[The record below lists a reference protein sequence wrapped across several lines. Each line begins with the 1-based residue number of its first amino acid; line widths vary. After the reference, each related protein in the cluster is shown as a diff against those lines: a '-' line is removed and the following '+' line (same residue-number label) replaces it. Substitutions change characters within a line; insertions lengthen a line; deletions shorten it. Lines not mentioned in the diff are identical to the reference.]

1 MILRREM
8 DEQNKNGLRVE
19 TRDAKRED
27 VCPGKNGKLD
37 LDSVRSRID
46 MATEHDAAEKTGPEY
61 WRSLEELAGSEDFQ
75 DALHREFPKGAS
87 EWVDSVSRRGF
98 LKVMGA
104 SLGLAGMTGCV
115 RLPLEPIVPYV
126 RQPEEMIPGR
136 PMFYATACTLGGYA
150 SPLLVESHLG
160 RPTKVEGND
169 QHPASLGGTDIF
181 AQASILGM
189 YDPDRSQTVVSMG
202 DLRSWQAF
210 LGAIRGPLNIQKGLQ
225 GAGIR
230 ILTPTISSPTLAD
243 QLRSFLKI
251 YPQAKWHVYEPV
263 NRDNVLEG
271 AKLAFGQPVETRYDL
286 SKADVIVSLD
296 ADFLY
301 AGFPGNTRYIRDF
314 AKRRNPDDGK
324 MNRLYVIEST
334 PTSTGAKA
342 DHRWSM
348 LASQMEGVAGVLGS
362 PVSICNGEAGSKSA
376 PDKFLLTLI
385 QDLHTHQGS
394 SVVIAGEHQS
404 PAVHALA
411 HGINQGLFN
420 VGKTVLYSESV
431 DANPVNQA
439 ESIKDL
445 VADMRDGKVDLLVIL
460 GGNPAYDA
468 PADLNFADALTN
480 SKIPLRVHH
489 GLYQNETAE
498 LCQWHVDATHEL
510 EAWGDARAYDGTV
523 SIIQPLIAPLYG
535 GKSALEFVALLS
547 GQADATGYDLVRA
560 YWQKQHAG
568 ADFEQ
573 FWRRSLHD
581 GWVEGTTFSDKAL
594 KPAAIFCDA
603 AGGSELNISGH
614 ELKLSAR
621 TDSNAIELNIRRDPT
636 IYDGQFS
643 NNGWLQELPK
653 PMTKLTWD
661 NAVLIGPKMAERLNI
676 ATEDV
681 VELELNGKKV
691 QGPAWIQAG
700 HPDKSV
706 TVFLGYGR
714 KRAGRVGTAQGFDA
728 YALRTSAAPW
738 IATDVHIRKT
748 GETYKL
754 ASTQGM
760 QSMDTPD
767 GGHRPLVR
775 ETTLEEYR
783 KEPNFAKEEETP
795 YALSLYE
802 PYPYK
807 SEDYAWGMAIDLNS
821 CVGCNNCMLACQSEN
836 NIAVVGKEQVVI
848 GRHMHWIR
856 VDAYY
861 QGDRDNPKA
870 FFQPVPCMQCENAPC
885 EVVCPVGATV
895 HSTEGLNDMTYN
907 RCVGTRYCSNNC
919 PYKVRRFNFLLFQD
933 WETPQYKM
941 MRNPDVSVRSR
952 GVMEKCTYC
961 VQRINERRIDVETA
975 SVREEKKILIGDELQ
990 TACQQSCPAGAIIFG
1005 NINDPNS
1012 KVSKLKAQSRN
1023 YSLLG
1028 ELNTRPRTTYLAE
1041 VRNPNPELEAKA

>member
-1 MILRREM
+1 M
-8 DEQNKNGLRVE
+8 KNEAQDGSV
-19 TRDAKRED
+19 KREE
-27 VCPGKNGKLD
+27 VCPSKKGKLD
-37 LDSVRSRID
+37 LDSVRSEIEQ
-46 MATEHDAAEKTGPEY
+46 ATEQAGGQMTGPEY
-61 WRSLEELAGSEDFQ
+61 WRSLEELAGSPDFQ

-126 RQPEEMIPGR
+126 RQPEEVIPGR
-136 PMFYATACTLGGYA
+136 PMFYATAVTLGGYA
-150 SPLLVESHLG
+150 SPVLVESHLG
-160 RPTKVEGND
+160 RPTKIEGND

-189 YDPDRSQTVVSMG
+189 YDPDRSQSVMSMG
-202 DLRSWQAF
+202 DQRSWQAF
-210 LGAIRGPLNIQKGLQ
+210 LTAIRGPLSAQKPLQ

-243 QLRSFLKI
+243 QLRNFLKI

-271 AKLAFGQPVETRYDL
+271 AKMAFGQPVETHYDL

-296 ADFLY
+296 ADFLS
-301 AGFPGNTRYIRDF
+301 AGFPGNVRYIRDF
-314 AKRRNPDDGK
+314 AKRRNPDAP
-324 MNRLYVIEST
+324 MNRLYVVEST
-334 PTSTGAKA
+334 PSSTGAKA
-342 DHRWSM
+342 DHRLPLRASDIGSFM
-348 LASQMEGVAGVLGS
+348 SLLAADCGIGSGSNPGFGEQDMKYLASLVRDL
-362 PVSICNGEAGSKSA
+362 
-376 PDKFLLTLI
+376 
-385 QDLHTHQGS
+385 QDHPGS
-394 SVVIAGEHQS
+394 SAIIAGDHHS
-404 PAVHALA
+404 PGVHALA
-411 HGINQGLFN
+411 HAINAKLGN
-420 VGKTVLYSESV
+420 TGKTVLYTDPV
-431 DANPVNQA
+431 DANPIDQTG
-439 ESIKDL
+439 SIKDL
-445 VADMRDGKVDLLVIL
+445 VADMRAGKVDLLVIL

-468 PADLNFADALTN
+468 PADLGFADLLKSN
-480 SKIPLRVHH
+480 KVPLRVHL

-498 LCQWHVDATHEL
+498 LCQWHVNQAHEL
-510 EAWGDARAYDGTV
+510 EAWGDGRTYDGTV

-535 GKSALEFVALLS
+535 GKSAHEFVGLLS
-547 GQADATGYDLVRA
+547 GQADATGYDVIRA
-560 YWQKQHAG
+560 YWQKQHTG
-568 ADFEQ
+568 ADFDQ
-573 FWRRSLHD
+573 FWRKSLHN
-581 GWVEGTTFSDKAL
+581 GWMEGTAYVPKSVMAKPSGFPPTSSADAKA
-594 KPAAIFCDA
+594 DA
-603 AGGSELNISGH
+603 LELNF
-614 ELKLSAR
+614 
-621 TDSNAIELNIRRDPT
+621 RRDPT

-661 NAVLIGPKMAERLNI
+661 NAVLISPTTAERLQI
-676 ATEDV
+676 KTEDI
-681 VELELNGKKV
+681 VELDVKGTKIT
-691 QGPAWIQAG
+691 GPIWIQAG
-700 HPDKSV
+700 HPHNSV

-714 KRAGRVGTAQGFDA
+714 KRAGRVGTGQGFDA
-728 YALRTSAAPW
+728 YSLRTSPAPW
-738 IATDVHIRKT
+738 FTTGLQIRKT
-748 GETYKL
+748 GGTYKL
-754 ASTQGM
+754 ASTQGY

-783 KEPNFAKEEETP
+783 KDPTFAKEEEPAPGLT
-795 YALSLYE
+795 LY
-802 PYPYK
+802 PAYDYK
-807 SEDYAWGMAIDLNS
+807 KEDYAWGMTIDLNS
-821 CVGCNNCMLACQSEN
+821 CVGCNNCILACQSEN

-856 VDAYY
+856 VDTYY

-885 EVVCPVGATV
+885 EVVCPVGATN
-895 HSTEGLNDMTYN
+895 HSSEGLNDMVYN

-961 VQRINERRIDVETA
+961 VQRINERRIDAE
-975 SVREEKKILIGDELQ
+975 REDRKINDGAHENELQ

-1012 KVSKLKAQSRN
+1012 KVSRLKAESRN

-1041 VRNPNPELEAKA
+1041 IRNPNPELET

>member
-1 MILRREM
+1 MKME
-8 DEQNKNGLRVE
+8 EQHGR
-19 TRDAKRED
+19 AKSED
-27 VCPGKNGKLD
+27 VCPSKKGKLD
-37 LDSVRSRID
+37 LDSLRAQINEANNNDES
-46 MATEHDAAEKTGPEY
+46 GPEY
-61 WRSLEELAGSEDFQ
+61 WRSLEELAGSPAFQ
-75 DALHREFPKGAS
+75 EALHREFPKGAS

-98 LKVMGA
+98 LRVMGA
-104 SLGLAGMTGCV
+104 SMALAGMTGCV

-126 RQPEEMIPGR
+126 RQPEDVIPGR
-136 PMFYATACTLGGYA
+136 PMFYATAMTLGGYA

-160 RPTKVEGND
+160 RPTKIEGND
-169 QHPASLGGTDIF
+169 KHPASLGGTDIF
-181 AQASILGM
+181 AQAHVLGL
-189 YDPDRSQTVVSMG
+189 YDPDRSQSVVSMG
-202 DLRSWQAF
+202 DQRSWQSF
-210 LGAIRGPLNIQKGLQ
+210 LTALHGPLSAQKALQ

-243 QLRSFLKI
+243 QLRGFLKI
-251 YPQAKWHVYEPV
+251 YPQAKWHVYEPI

-271 AKLAFGQPVETRYDL
+271 AKLAFGQPVETRYDFE
-286 SKADVIVSLD
+286 KADVIVSLD

-301 AGFPGNTRYIRDF
+301 AGFPGNVRYIRDF
-314 AKRRNPDDGK
+314 AKRRNPDGN

-334 PTSTGAKA
+334 PTTTGAKA
-342 DHRWSM
+342 DHRWP
-348 LASQMEGVAGVLGS
+348 ASAMQF
-362 PVSICNGEAGSKSA
+362 IWSA
-376 PDKFLLTLI
+376 
-385 QDLHTHQGS
+385 QDLLYKVATKPSSTGDAAKDFDLIVRDLADHQGA
-394 SVVIAGEHQS
+394 SVVIAGDHQA
-404 PAVHALA
+404 PDVHVLA
-411 HGINQGLFN
+411 HAINAKLGN
-420 VGKTVLYSESV
+420 VGKTVLYTDPV
-431 DANPVNQA
+431 DTNPVNQT

-445 VADMRDGKVDLLVIL
+445 VADMRGGKVDLLIVL
-460 GGNPAYDA
+460 GGNPVYDA
-468 PADLNFADALTN
+468 PSDLNFDDLLKSN
-480 SKIPLRVHH
+480 KVPLRVHL
-489 GLYQNETAE
+489 GLYQNETAG
-498 LCQWHVDATHEL
+498 LCHWHVNQAHEL

-535 GKSALEFVALLS
+535 GKSALEFVALLG
-547 GQADATGYDLVRA
+547 GQSDATGYDLTRA
-560 YWQKQHAG
+560 YWQKQHSAT
-568 ADFEQ
+568 DFEQ
-573 FWRRSLHD
+573 FWRKSLHD
-581 GWVEGTTFSDKAL
+581 GWIDGTTFGPRSTQSR
-594 KPAAIFCDA
+594 
-603 AGGSELNISGH
+603 GGEFGGGGIREG
-614 ELKLSAR
+614 
-621 TDSNAIELNIRRDPT
+621 DPNAIELNIRRDPT

-661 NAVLIGPKMAERLNI
+661 NAVLIGPKMAERLQI
-676 ATEDV
+676 KVEDV

-691 QGPAWIQAG
+691 TGPVWIQAG
-700 HPDKSV
+700 HPDNSV
-706 TVFLGYGR
+706 TVTLGYGR

-738 IATDVHIRKT
+738 SASGVQIRKT

-754 ASTQGM
+754 ASTQGY

-775 ETTLEEYR
+775 ETSLEEYR
-783 KEPNFAKEEETP
+783 KEPAFAKEDEPAPGLT
-795 YALSLYE
+795 LYK

-807 SEDYAWGMAIDLNS
+807 EEDYAWGMAIDLNS

-836 NIAVVGKEQVVI
+836 NIAVVGKEQTVI

-885 EVVCPVGATV
+885 EVVCPVGATN
-895 HSTEGLNDMTYN
+895 HSSEGLNDMVYN

-961 VQRINERRIDVETA
+961 IQRINEHKIDAETA
-975 SVREEKKILIGDELQ
+975 SVREGKQIKVGDELQ

-1005 NINDPNS
+1005 NINDLNS

-1041 VRNPNPELEAKA
+1041 ISNPNPELKG

>member
-1 MILRREM
+1 MRQSM
-8 DEQNKNGLRVE
+8 NEQNN
-19 TRDAKRED
+19 TKREE
-27 VCPGKNGKLD
+27 VCPGSKSNLD
-37 LDSVRSRID
+37 LASVRAKIEQ
-46 MATEHDAAEKTGPEY
+46 ATPHDDRQKDERQKTGPEY

-75 DALHREFPKGAS
+75 QALHREFPKGAS
-87 EWVDSVSRRGF
+87 EWLDSVSRRGF

-126 RQPEEMIPGR
+126 RQPEDVVPGR
-136 PMFYATACTLGGYA
+136 PMFYATATTLGGYA
-150 SPLLVESHLG
+150 SPVLVESHMG
-160 RPTKVEGND
+160 RPTKIEGND
-169 QHPASLGGTDIF
+169 RHPASLGGTDIF
-181 AQASILGM
+181 AQASILAL
-189 YDPDRSQTVVSMG
+189 YDPDRSQSVASMG
-202 DLRSWQAF
+202 EQRSWKSF
-210 LGAIRGPLNIQKGLQ
+210 LSAIRGPLSVQKGLQ

-243 QLRSFLKI
+243 QLRNFLKI

-271 AKLAFGQPVETRYDL
+271 AKLAFGQPVETHYDFE
-286 SKADVIVSLD
+286 KADVIVSLD

-301 AGFPGNTRYIRDF
+301 AGFPGNVRYIRDF
-314 AKRRNPDDGK
+314 AKRRNPDGK

-334 PTSTGAKA
+334 PTTTGAKA
-342 DHRWSM
+342 DHRLGVRAVDVQTFAYNLLHSEVRGGVGRVSSSQAFATTIGRD
-348 LASQMEGVAGVLGS
+348 LQEYHGASLVIVG
-362 PVSICNGEAGSKSA
+362 
-376 PDKFLLTLI
+376 D
-385 QDLHTHQGS
+385 HQ
-394 SVVIAGEHQS
+394 
-404 PAVHALA
+404 PPLVHAMA
-411 HGINQGLFN
+411 HAMNAELGN
-420 VGKTVLYSESV
+420 VGKTVFYSDPV
-431 DANPVNQA
+431 DANPTNHN

-445 VADMRDGKVDLLVIL
+445 VSDIHAGKVDLLIIL

-468 PADLNFADALTN
+468 PADLDFANVLKN
-480 SKIPLRVHH
+480 GKVPLRVHL

-498 LCQWHVDATHEL
+498 LCQWHINQAHEL
-510 EAWGDARAYDGTV
+510 EAWSDARAYDGTV

-535 GKSALEFVALLS
+535 GKSPLEFVALLC

-560 YWQKQHAG
+560 YWQKQHSA

-573 FWRRSLHD
+573 FWRKSLHD
-581 GWVEGTTFSDKAL
+581 GWVEGTTFNPKSITAK
-594 KPAAIFCDA
+594 
-603 AGGSELNISGH
+603 
-614 ELKLSAR
+614 SA
-621 TDSNAIELNIRRDPT
+621 TPSLEVKTEQNSIELNIRRDPT
-636 IYDGQFS
+636 VYDGQFS

-661 NAVLIGPKMAERLNI
+661 NAVLIGPKMAERLQVKV
-676 ATEDV
+676 EDV

-691 QGPAWIQAG
+691 QGPVWIQAG
-700 HPDKSV
+700 HPDNSV
-706 TVFLGYGR
+706 TVTLGYGR
-714 KRAGRVGTAQGFDA
+714 TRAGRVGTAQGFNA

-738 IATDVHIRKT
+738 IATGLQIRKT

-783 KEPNFAKEEETP
+783 KEPAFAKEEEPAPGLT
-795 YALSLYE
+795 LYK

-807 SEDYAWGMAIDLNS
+807 EEAYAWGMAIDLNS
-821 CVGCNNCMLACQSEN
+821 CVGCNNCMIACQSEN
-836 NIAVVGKEQVVI
+836 NIAVVGKEQTVI

-885 EVVCPVGATV
+885 EVVCPVGATN
-895 HSTEGLNDMTYN
+895 HSSEGLNDMVYN

-941 MRNPDVSVRSR
+941 MRNPDVTVRSR

-961 VQRINERRIDVETA
+961 VQRINEHKIDAETA
-975 SVREEKKILIGDELQ
+975 SVREGREIRVSDSELQ

-1005 NINDPNS
+1005 NINDPES
-1012 KVSKLKAQSRN
+1012 KVSKLKAQARN

-1041 VRNPNPELEAKA
+1041 VRNPNPELKG

>member
-1 MILRREM
+1 MTNE
-8 DEQNKNGLRVE
+8 NSSNGARG
-19 TRDAKRED
+19 ED
-27 VCPGKNGKLD
+27 LCPSKKLD
-37 LDSVRSRID
+37 LTIVRERID
-46 MATEHDAAEKTGPEY
+46 AATAHDAAEKTGPEY
-61 WRSLEELAGSEDFQ
+61 WRSLEELAGTDAFK

-126 RQPEEMIPGR
+126 RQPENVVPGR
-136 PMFYATACTLGGYA
+136 PMYYATASTLGGYA

-160 RPTKVEGND
+160 RPTKIEGND
-169 QHPASLGGTDIF
+169 QHPASMGGTDIF
-181 AQASILGM
+181 AQASLLGL
-189 YDPDRSQTVVSMG
+189 YDPDRSQTVMSMG
-202 DLRSWQAF
+202 DVRSWQSF
-210 LGAIRGPLNIQKGLQ
+210 LGAFRGPLNAQKALQ

-243 QLRSFLKI
+243 QLRTFLKI
-251 YPQAKWHVYEPV
+251 YPQAKWHVYEPL
-263 NRDNVLEG
+263 NRDNALEG

-324 MNRLYVIEST
+324 MNRLYAIEST
-334 PTSTGAKA
+334 PSSTGAKA
-342 DHRWSM
+342 DHRFPMRASEVQGFMSRFPTAGGKPFASHPDPIAQDM
-348 LASQMEGVAGVLGS
+348 LQH
-362 PVSICNGEAGSKSA
+362 AGSTVIIVG
-376 PDKFLLTLI
+376 D
-385 QDLHTHQGS
+385 HQP
-394 SVVIAGEHQS
+394 
-404 PAVHALA
+404 PAAHALA
-411 HGINQGLFN
+411 HALNSDN
-420 VGKTVLYSESV
+420 VGKTVFYTDPV
-431 DANPVNQA
+431 DANPINQT
-439 ESIKDL
+439 ESLKEL
-445 VADMRDGKVDLLVIL
+445 VADMRGGKVDLLIIL

-468 PADLNFADALTN
+468 PADLNFAEALQN
-480 SKIPLRVHH
+480 GKVPLRVHH

-498 LCQWHVDATHEL
+498 LCQWHVNQAHEL

-523 SIIQPLIAPLYG
+523 SIIQPLIAPLYN

-547 GQADATGYDLVRA
+547 GQADPTGYELVRA

-573 FWRRSLHD
+573 FWRKSLHD
-581 GWVEGTTFSDKAL
+581 GWVEGTTFGAKAV
-594 KPAAIFCDA
+594 
-603 AGGSELNISGH
+603 SV
-614 ELKLSAR
+614 KLP
-621 TDSNAIELNIRRDPT
+621 DHIDVPHGQDAIELNIRRDAT
-636 IYDGQFS
+636 IHDGQFS

-661 NAVLIGPKMAERLNI
+661 NAILIGPAMAQRLNI

-691 QGPAWIQAG
+691 TGPVWIQAG
-700 HPDKSV
+700 HPDNSV
-706 TVFLGYGR
+706 TVTLGYGR

-728 YALRTSAAPW
+728 YALRTTAAPW
-738 IATDVHIRKT
+738 IATGVTIRKT
-748 GETYKL
+748 GDTYKL

-775 ETTLEEYR
+775 ETTLEQYR
-783 KEPNFAKEEETP
+783 KDPAFAQEDEPAPGLT
-795 YALSLYE
+795 LYE

-807 SEDYAWGMAIDLNS
+807 AEDYAWGMTIDLNS

-885 EVVCPVGATV
+885 EVVCPVGATN
-895 HSTEGLNDMTYN
+895 HTTEGLNDMVYN

-919 PYKVRRFNFLLFQD
+919 PYKVRRFNFFLFQD

-941 MRNPDVSVRSR
+941 MRNPDVSIRSR

-961 VQRINERRIDVETA
+961 VQRINERRIDAE
-975 SVREEKKILIGDELQ
+975 REDRKINDAELQ
-990 TACQQSCPAGAIIFG
+990 TACQQSCPAGAIVFG
-1005 NINDPNS
+1005 NVNDPNS

-1041 VRNPNPELEAKA
+1041 VRNPNPELEEKS

>member
-1 MILRREM
+1 M
-8 DEQNKNGLRVE
+8 DEQSKI
-19 TRDAKRED
+19 AKRED
-27 VCPGKNGKLD
+27 ACPTKKGKLD
-37 LDSVRSRID
+37 LDSLRAQINE
-46 MATEHDAAEKTGPEY
+46 ANEKSGPEY
-61 WRSLEELAGSEDFQ
+61 WRSLEELAGSPAFQ
-75 DALHREFPKGAS
+75 EALHREFPKGAS

-104 SLGLAGMTGCV
+104 SMALAGMTGCV

-126 RQPEEMIPGR
+126 RQPEEVIPGR
-136 PMFYATACTLGGYA
+136 PEFYATAMTLGGYA
-150 SPLLVESHLG
+150 SPILVESHMG
-160 RPTKVEGND
+160 RPTKIEGND
-169 QHPASLGGTDIF
+169 KHPASMGGTDIF
-181 AQASILGM
+181 AQAHILGL
-189 YDPDRSQTVVSMG
+189 YDPDRSQSVMSMG
-202 DLRSWQAF
+202 DQQSWQA
-210 LGAIRGPLNIQKGLQ
+210 LLTALHGPLSAQKALQ

-230 ILTPTISSPTLAD
+230 ILTPSISSPTLAD
-243 QLRSFLKI
+243 QLRNFLKI

-271 AKLAFGQPVETRYDL
+271 AKLAFGQPVETRYDFE
-286 SKADVIVSLD
+286 KADVIVSLD

-301 AGFPGNTRYIRDF
+301 AGFPGNVRYIRDF
-314 AKRRNPDDGK
+314 AKRRNPDGN

-334 PTSTGAKA
+334 PTTTGAKA
-342 DHRWSM
+342 DHRLPGGAIDVGE
-348 LASQMEGVAGVLGS
+348 LASALATLVEVPTEATGAGGKL
-362 PVSICNGEAGSKSA
+362 ETM
-376 PDKFLLTLI
+376 KFLMALI
-385 QDLHTHQGS
+385 ADLANHRGS
-394 SVVIAGEHQS
+394 SVVIAGDHQ
-404 PAVHALA
+404 PPVVHALA
-411 HGINQGLFN
+411 HAINARFSN
-420 VGKTVLYSESV
+420 VGKTVFYSDPV
-431 DANPVNQA
+431 DANPINQT
-439 ESIKDL
+439 ESIKYL
-445 VADMRDGKVDLLVIL
+445 VSDIHARKVDLLVIL

-468 PADLNFADALTN
+468 PADLDFAGLLKN
-480 SKIPLRVHH
+480 GKIPLRVHL

-498 LCQWHVDATHEL
+498 LCQWHINQAHEL
-510 EAWGDARAYDGTV
+510 EAWGDARAYDRTV

-560 YWQKQHAG
+560 YWQKQHTG
-568 ADFEQ
+568 PDFEQ
-573 FWRRSLHD
+573 FWRKSLHD
-581 GWVEGTTFSDKAL
+581 GWIEGTSFVPKQVSAKAP
-594 KPAAIFCDA
+594 PADNMLHTYVVQQF
-603 AGGSELNISGH
+603 
-614 ELKLSAR
+614 
-621 TDSNAIELNIRRDPT
+621 ELNIRRDPT
-636 IYDGQFS
+636 TYDGQFS

-661 NAVLIGPKMAERLNI
+661 NAILIGPKMAERLQI
-676 ATEDV
+676 KVEDV

-691 QGPAWIQAG
+691 TGPVWVQAG
-700 HPDKSV
+700 HPDNSV
-706 TVFLGYGR
+706 TVTLGYGR

-728 YALRTSAAPW
+728 YALRTSSAPW
-738 IATDVHIRKT
+738 IATGLQIRKT

-783 KEPNFAKEEETP
+783 KEPAFAQEEEPAPGLT
-795 YALSLYE
+795 LYK

-807 SEDYAWGMAIDLNS
+807 EEDYAWGMAIDLNS

-836 NIAVVGKEQVVI
+836 NIAVVGKEQTAI

-885 EVVCPVGATV
+885 EVVCPVGATN
-895 HSTEGLNDMTYN
+895 HSSEGLNDMVYN

-961 VQRINERRIDVETA
+961 VQRINEHKIDAETA
-975 SVREEKKILIGDELQ
+975 SVREGKQIKVGDELQ

-1005 NINDPNS
+1005 NLNDPNS

-1041 VRNPNPELEAKA
+1041 VSNPNPELKG